1 MLKPSLTELRAS
13 RDPWKYIKENIPLV
27 IATAHDSLQTILN
40 SPDLE
45 HHLER
50 KYRKGEAE
58 YHNEWLSRDE
68 ATWLVGEADEE
79 ILDFIVYCA
88 MFMTFVQSKAIEDH
102 GRD

>member
-1 MLKPSLTELRAS
+1 MLKPSLTDLRAS

-68 ATWLVGEADEE
+68 ATWLVMEADEE

>member
-1 MLKPSLTELRAS
+1 MTRPSLTELRAS

-27 IATAHDSLQTILN
+27 IATVHDSLQHTLN

-50 KYRKGEAE
+50 KYRKGEVE
-58 YHNEWLSRDE
+58 HQGDWLKKDE
-68 ATWLVGEADEE
+68 ATWLVLEADEE

-88 MFMTFVQSKAIEDH
+88 MFMTFVQAKKIEEH

>member
-1 MLKPSLTELRAS
+1 MTKPSLTELRAS

-27 IATAHDSLQTILN
+27 IATAHDSLQHTLN

-50 KYRKGEAE
+50 KYRKGEVE
-58 YHNEWLSRDE
+58 HQGDWLQKDD
-68 ATWLVGEADEE
+68 ATWLVFEADEE
-79 ILDFIVYCA
+79 ILDYIVYCA
-88 MFMTFVQSKAIEDH
+88 MFMTFVQAKAIGDH